1 MKIVDLDGHKVFAN
15 ANFLQQYERYRKLS
29 RLFYFSAQSGKL
41 TKGVRQQS
49 QKALPIMAAFAN
61 LRKNRL
67 LWSQL

>member
-1 MKIVDLDGHKVFAN
+1 GLTSRSRKIVLPW
-15 ANFLQQYERYRKLS
+15 RK
-29 RLFYFSAQSGKL
+29 RENPEYLFYFSAQSGKL